1 MKIVEDKTDVVMFI
15 LFFLIALFLLIIHVP
30 IGAIIVSMISIGLV
44 SGMTVGMIKRSK
56 GVRK

>member
-30 IGAIIVSMISIGLV
+30 TSMVIVLMVSIGLT
-44 SGMTVGMIKRSK
+44 SGMVVGMIKRSK
-56 GVRK
+56 GGRK